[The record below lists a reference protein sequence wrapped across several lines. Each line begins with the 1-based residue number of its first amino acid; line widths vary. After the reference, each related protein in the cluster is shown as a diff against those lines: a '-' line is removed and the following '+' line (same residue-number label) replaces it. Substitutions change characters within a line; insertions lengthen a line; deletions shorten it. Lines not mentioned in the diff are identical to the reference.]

1 MLMLI
6 AAALAL
12 MVALYWYGERR
23 ARRAFIA
30 PWQRRRPSAWR
41 AFAPSGSRGVISATW
56 LRSSAAPSAHR
67 GIEHPLKPLREAQ
80 FMWTLLGIAALAFIA
95 FALFVGLHELS
106 KRRQF

>member
-1 MLMLI
+1 
-6 AAALAL
+6 
-12 MVALYWYGERR
+12 
-23 ARRAFIA
+23 
-30 PWQRRRPSAWR
+30 
-41 AFAPSGSRGVISATW
+41 